1 MPTHSFIAEPFE
13 ANPFEVDPVD
23 VDPADVNSV
32 EVWAESHEPVWSDW
46 TPVQGGW
53 IRRRPTVP
61 GMNDHWGEWCLN
73 WSHNQYF
80 RFNPA
85 ADGTHIETATEEF
98 QFHWDDPNQASVIPQ
113 DHDAGQTSASR
124 WWHWWG
130 SDPKQ
135 YTGDDDTGQA
145 SAPGWWGGGPK
156 QYVGDQGSKII
167 GEPGNLLVFDPDEV
181 GQQAVDVE
189 RSGMET
195 ERDERDFEQPTAAP
209 SKSDRKRRNI
219 TRHKKPRGQRH
230 GTSSAKSAVGSFAS
244 SVAST
249 SDHAVTTSS
258 SATETA
264 NTTATWIFGTIMA
277 GIGYGAMRAAQKSAE
292 ASMRS
297 AVAVESSALS
307 SRRSATAAYRSAEA
321 GERSAQAAEESAQAG
336 RESAWAA
343 ENGVAVMQRQL
354 EFMIQDRR
362 GPPPRA
368 GSSSG
373 GSPTNNDGCE
383 IRSVEVRR
391 PDVGI
396 SREQPRARSVSTAPP
411 LVPVTALTSAPV
423 DIPQEGVP
431 TGGSPEQ
438 IDAAQTSEVTQN
450 SATSNRP
457 AVPIETTPSARTLTS
472 SSAGITTVNI
482 SWPQVPTADPGQ
494 PSVNESPPKQGP
506 SIGTG
511 AMTFPEETTQQKEE
525 VLRNITVVRD
535 EQKSREEE
543 ERERMLVLDRRLR
556 ELRDKFA

>member
-1 MPTHSFIAEPFE
+1 MSIPSKPGP
-13 ANPFEVDPVD
+13 NP
-23 VDPADVNSV
+23 
-32 EVWAESHEPVWSDW
+32 
-46 TPVQGGW
+46 
-53 IRRRPTVP
+53 
-61 GMNDHWGEWCLN
+61 MNRYGVTGHPYKVAGYGEGR
-73 WSHNQYF
+73 

-98 QFHWDDPNQASVIPQ
+98 QFHWDDPNQTSVIPQ
-113 DHDAGQTSASR
+113 DHDAGRTN
-124 WWHWWG
+124 
-130 SDPKQ
+130 
-135 YTGDDDTGQA
+135 T
-145 SAPGWWGGGPK
+145 PGWWGGGPK
-156 QYVGDQGSKII
+156 QYAENQGSKII

-195 ERDERDFEQPTAAP
+195 ECDERDFEQPTAAP

-258 SATETA
+258 SAAETA

-362 GPPPRA
+362 GPPRA
-368 GSSSG
+368 GSSSS
-373 GSPTNNDGCE
+373 GSPTNNDGFE
-383 IRSVEVRR
+383 IRFVEVRR

-411 LVPVTALTSAPV
+411 SAPVTALASAPV
-423 DIPQEGVP
+423 DVPQEGIP
-431 TGGSPEQ
+431 RGGSPEH

-450 SATSNRP
+450 FATSNRP

-472 SSAGITTVNI
+472 SSAEMTTVNI
-482 SWPQVPTADPGQ
+482 SWPQVPTTDPGQ
-494 PSVNESPPKQGP
+494 PSVNESPPKQGS

-511 AMTFPEETTQQKEE
+511 AMTFPEETTKQKEE
-525 VLRNITVVRD
+525 GLRNITVVQD
-535 EQKSREEE
+535 EQISREE

-556 ELRDKFA
+556 ELRDRFA